1 MQQIIY
7 FFQKFKYFLFYLL
20 LAFIA
25 IALTLNNLNF
35 HKSKYVNS
43 ANSITG
49 GLYSKSS
56 NISEYFSLKS
66 ENELLSIENTK
77 LRNQLQKYKSI
88 NDSVIEKV
96 IIDSSNFQQKYSFI
110 NAKIIK
116 NDFTNPFNFITI
128 NRGKNNGVKHEMAVI
143 NSKGIIGITDNSKNK
158 YARVQS
164 ILNKNS
170 KINARLKN
178 SFYFGTL
185 TWDGKDYKIVQL
197 LDIPR
202 QAPIKVGDTIETG
215 GKSTI
220 FPEGI
225 PIGTITKINIGNTAD
240 NKIDIKLFN
249 DMSNLGYVYVIKSL
263 DKIEIKSLE
272 NLVDE

>member
-1 MQQIIY
+1 
-7 FFQKFKYFLFYLL
+7 L
-20 LAFIA
+20 LAL
-25 IALTLNNLNF
+25 IALALTFNNLNF

-66 ENELLSIENTK
+66 ENELLSVENTR
-77 LRNQLQKYKSI
+77 LRNQLQQLTSI
-88 NDSVIEKV
+88 QDSIVEKV
-96 IIDSSNFQQKYSFI
+96 IVDTTNFQQKYSYI
-110 NAKIIK
+110 NSKIIK
-116 NDFTNPFNFITI
+116 NDFTSTFNFITI
-128 NRGKNNGVKHEMAVI
+128 NRGLNNGVKHEMAVI
-143 NSKGIIGITDNSKNK
+143 NGKGIIGITDNSKNN

-185 TWDGKDYKIVQL
+185 TWDGNDYKTVQL

-220 FPEGI
+220 FPEGV
-225 PIGTITKINIGNTAD
+225 PIGTVAKINKGNTAD

-249 DMSNLGYVYVIKSL
+249 DMSNLGYVYVVKSL
-263 DKIEIKSLE
+263 DKIEIESLE